1 MKSLILLS
9 FLASSLV
16 LAESKTIAVKGMT
29 CGSCVK
35 NVEKAVCEG
44 LKYSK
49 ENCQVKIGEVTVI
62 GDKVDSSAIEA
73 AIVKAGYE
81 VVAPATASTAADT
94 TPAAQPTATPK
105 KKK

>member
-1 MKSLILLS
+1 
-9 FLASSLV
+9 
-16 LAESKTIAVKGMT
+16 MT
-29 CGSCVK
+29 CGACVK

-49 ENCQVKIGEVTVI
+49 ENCQVKIGEVTVT
-62 GDKVDSSAIEA
+62 GDKVDTSAVEA

-81 VVAPATASTAADT
+81 VTPATAATAAPET
-94 TPAAQPTATPK
+94 VAPAAQPTSAPK